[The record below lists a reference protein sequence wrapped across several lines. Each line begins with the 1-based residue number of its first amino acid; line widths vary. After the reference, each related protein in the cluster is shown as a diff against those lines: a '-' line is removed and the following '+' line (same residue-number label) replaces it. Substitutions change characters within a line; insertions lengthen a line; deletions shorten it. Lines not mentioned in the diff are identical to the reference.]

1 MPPEIIS
8 CNNVI
13 TLSSGKKEFDKEKQ
27 NTPSKN
33 QELEIALAQAKKIIN
48 YNLTNHKEATDRLK
62 LQLKDANSKIC
73 HKDEENKQ
81 LQSKLSKIKL
91 QISKLEKV
99 QLADLSRSRSGSR
112 HADGFKFRQGT
123 KAL

>member
-13 TLSSGKKEFDKEKQ
+13 TLSSGKKEGDKEKQ
-27 NTPSKN
+27 NQSSKN

-73 HKDEENKQ
+73 QKDEENKQ
-81 LQSKLSKIKL
+81 L
-91 QISKLEKV
+91 
-99 QLADLSRSRSGSR
+99 
-112 HADGFKFRQGT
+112 
-123 KAL
+123 